1 MNMQMLEHIGLLYM
15 EEKKFEINYF
25 DGFGVEHV
33 LKEIEKIIGHKNIKS
48 NIFRIEASNSIICEY
63 FCIGFIDFM
72 LAGKTLIDNTRFFSP
87 YDFEK
92 KKDHITLNYFK
103 NK

>member
-92 KKDHITLNYFK
+92 KKRSYNLELF
-103 NK
+103 